1 MKRRPQQVGEKK
13 NTIVVGFV
21 ILATLGAGGD
31 TLTWTGAEGGAWNT
45 TSRSWKRTDTGV
57 PAVYAEGDDVTFTDV
72 GTDVTNVVFASDHV
86 PGHVVY
92 DIADYFSLNFR
103 NGNYRKGV
111 KSITK
116 RGAGTMYF
124 GSTDSNAGRYNDSTA
139 PVIVEAGRLDF
150 DGPNYS
156 ASFGRAYDITIK
168 SGGELRVLARNCI
181 GKLDKRFEAYA
192 SVTVE
197 EGGAFTLCAPGWHAG
212 NSVSNLH
219 LKGGELRLKG
229 VGASPHLGI
238 LRVLDTVSI
247 SGTKPYE
254 IASTTGYGDQYWLLG
269 WGTSPTRFDVA
280 DVTGDDSPDLT
291 MKMSFTRG
299 DMANDLV
306 LDPEIR
312 RGFTKTGAGRMK
324 IAQDEI
330 RDKKFGANGVVRVEE
345 GTLEYAQ
352 QNLIFSDHPVDHYV
366 GTNATLH
373 FSSRNVFSYRTVPT
387 NGVRGMITVDHGS
400 FIIDDPVEHFGHN
413 YVGRELVLD
422 HAMFENRM
430 NGYGAATNELG
441 LMTLGELVWFKAGGP
456 YVLAPATA
464 GLYRQ
469 RVHLQGGTPTELRV
483 EKLSDESEEAFDYDA
498 MLGYQLVDDLNRY
511 TQQIVP
517 GGFMKTGAGTL
528 LITNTASTF
537 TGDVELRE
545 GLTVLD
551 SQTQNFSDCG
561 NGHRSF
567 LGDFSVVGRKIVVNT
582 NATLQ
587 VNLRNPFVAYQ
598 PAIKPDK
605 GNNDAEAEF
614 ILRGRLVFK
623 HGTINFGD
631 LTLDGGTLDYSET
644 VAAQIGLVSAYGPIT
659 VRGVLKVTGEKA
671 QTLPSVPKTGTVRLP
686 LYPLYATSF
695 HVDDVTTNAL
705 PDLTIDL
712 ALAQPPEAIRTN
724 YVYGFTKTGLGTLCL
739 TANHPVVAK
748 EFAYDGE
755 ARVQE
760 GTLQVDGDVSTSGDT
775 LVAAGAALS
784 GTGVVA
790 NVVFADGA
798 GLRQSTGRAKGLTV
812 KGDVSFGEGLTLAVD
827 NLANVAV
834 ESIRVPF
841 LEVQGNVTGAENLKD
856 CRIVLDGEEQKR
868 GRWSVLFSHKTLTVT
883 SLVGTM
889 IILR

>member
-1 MKRRPQQVGEKK
+1 MKRMPQQVGEKK
-13 NTIVVGFV
+13 NAIVAGFA
-21 ILATLGAGGD
+21 ILAALGAGGD
-31 TLTWTGAEGGAWNT
+31 ALTWTGAGGDAWDT
-45 TSRSWKRTDTGV
+45 TSRSWKRADTGAS
-57 PAVYAEGDDVTFTDV
+57 AVYAEGDDVTFTDA
-72 GTDVTNVVFASDHV
+72 GTDVTNVVFASDRV

-92 DIADYFSLNFR
+92 DIADFFSLDFR
-103 NGNYRKGV
+103 SGNYRKGV

-124 GSTDSNAGRYNDSTA
+124 GNADGNAGRFSDSTA
-139 PVIVEAGRLDF
+139 SVVVEAGLLDF
-150 DGPNYS
+150 DGSNCFT
-156 ASFGRAYDITIK
+156 SFGSAYDVTIK

-181 GKLDKRFEAYA
+181 GKLDKRFAASA

-229 VGASPHLGI
+229 MGANADLGI

-254 IASTTGYGDQYWLLG
+254 IASATGYANQYWLLG
-269 WGTSPTRFDVA
+269 WGASPTRFDVA

-299 DMANDLV
+299 DMADGLT

-330 RDKKFGANGVVRVEE
+330 TNKKFGANGVVRVEE
-345 GTLEYAQ
+345 GTLEYSS

-373 FSSRNVFSYRTVPT
+373 FSSRNVFSYRNVPT
-387 NGVRGMITVDHGS
+387 NGVRGTITVDHGS
-400 FIIDDPVEHFGHN
+400 FIIDDPVAHFGHN

-422 HAMFENRM
+422 HATFENRM
-430 NGYGAATNELG
+430 NGFGAATNELG

-456 YVLAPATA
+456 YVLAPAAA
-464 GLYRQ
+464 GLSRQ
-469 RVHLQGGTPTELRV
+469 RVHLHGGKPTELRV
-483 EKLSDESEEAFDYDA
+483 EKQSDESEDAFDYDA
-498 MLGYQLVDDLNRY
+498 LLGYPLVDDFNRY
-511 TQQIVP
+511 TQEIVSA
-517 GGFMKTGAGTL
+517 GFVKTGTGTL

-545 GLTVLD
+545 GLTVLEPP
-551 SQTQNFSDCG
+551 TQNFVECG

-567 LGDFSVVGRKIVVNT
+567 LGDFSVVGRRIVVDT
-582 NATLQ
+582 NATLH
-587 VNLRNPFVAYQ
+587 VKLRNPFVAYQ

-614 ILRGRLVFK
+614 ILRGHLVFT

-644 VAAQIGLVSAYGPIT
+644 ASAQIGLVSAYGPIT
-659 VRGVLKVTGEKA
+659 VRGVLKVMGEKA
-671 QTLPSVPKTGTVRLP
+671 QTLPTVPKTGTVRLP

-712 ALAQPPEAIRTN
+712 ALAQPPDAMRTN
-724 YVYGFTKTGLGTLCL
+724 YVYGFTKTGLGTLRL
-739 TANHPVVAK
+739 TANHPAVAR

-775 LVAAGAALS
+775 LVAASAALS

-798 GLRQSTGRAKGLTV
+798 GLRQSTGHAKGLTV
-812 KGDVSFGEGLTLAVD
+812 KGDVSFGEGMTLAVD